1 MVAWKSV
8 VAVGTLFGLHC
19 LRICGPLSQIM
30 AHFSSSVFSTST
42 NCCTLAAALK
52 MWNDTTNYQQTIN
65 IFQQYQNLGF
75 LMFSSF
81 DHKFKTPWDL
91 VVETHMWLQLLD
103 ILSAII
109 PGTSFACGLCRY
121 EILKFL
127 KDNSGRLRPYCIS
140 RADSTN
146 QNKYLQQ
153 FAHTIGMGQSEVSH
167 HFVSRGLKL
176 SETNSQNALAT
187 QSPSESC
194 PASPIV
200 IRTGCWRRSPG
211 YARGYTHVLC
221 LLNPPC
227 LGGTGK
233 NGHVLSHV
241 YHNRIYSIQLTYV
254 NTTFKYT
261 DF

>member
-19 LRICGPLSQIM
+19 LRICVPLSQIM

-65 IFQQYQNLGF
+65 IFQEYQNQGF

-109 PGTSFACGLCRY
+109 TGTSFACGLCRY

-140 RADSTN
+140 RA
-146 QNKYLQQ
+146 
-153 FAHTIGMGQSEVSH
+153 EVSH

-176 SETNSQNALAT
+176 SETNSQNTLAT

-241 YHNRIYSIQLTYV
+241 YHNSIQINLCVYMCV
-254 NTTFKYT
+254 YYI
-261 DF
+261 